1 MLSLSDLHLRPM
13 TGDDLDTVM
22 GWRNS
27 PHVRRYG
34 FNDDPVT
41 ADEHKRWFEMVTAD
55 PACDILIAEYR
66 GQAIG
71 LVAIKDISP
80 CHGTCS
86 WGFYIG
92 EDMRDSGIG
101 VLMEIHGIDHM
112 VTTHN
117 IRKIFGDALKSSERV
132 LHLHKQFGFV
142 EEAVFKEQVYKDGG
156 YEDVVRIALFTE
168 KWPHIRKRVMD
179 QFVLV
184 E

>member
-1 MLSLSDLHLRPM
+1 
-13 TGDDLDTVM
+13 
-22 GWRNS
+22 
-27 PHVRRYG
+27 
-34 FNDDPVT
+34 
-41 ADEHKRWFEMVTAD
+41 
-55 PACDILIAEYR
+55 
-66 GQAIG
+66 
-71 LVAIKDISP
+71 VAIKDISP